1 MVNRNLHFGAAMI
14 YEQIVADTMD
24 KSLLWRQCEL
34 NDRWLGS
41 HRYYKVVVREHFLSV
56 TLHVVTRNN
65 LCFDINIKRRKW
77 MRFFDRIWSQ
87 GYLDEYSVLQE
98 MTDYADSKPATPADM
113 ETYARRA
120 AQAAGIPGSEESGTS
135 CPDRTVRP

>member
-1 MVNRNLHFGAAMI
+1 MARGNFYYGVAMI

-41 HRYYKVVVREHFLSV
+41 HRFYKVVVREHFFSV

-65 LCFDINIKRRKW
+65 LCFDVNIKRRTW
-77 MRFFDRIWSQ
+77 MKFFDRVWTQ
-87 GYLDEYSVLQE
+87 GHLDEYSVLQE
-98 MTDYADSKPATPADM
+98 MTNYADSKPAVHDL

-120 AQAAGIPGSEESGTS
+120 AQAATIPGSEESGTR
-135 CPDRTVRP
+135 CPDSAVRP